1 MLTVSPDLLDRY
13 LSAAN
18 KITRLAVGDPS
29 LQLGSATY
37 PVSEYLLQA
46 DRMSEDLPFSSRGGA
61 SVRHY
66 FPYTGEYVLKVRF
79 AGTARPPETVDV
91 RIDGARVAAL
101 ETPGRSNFE
110 DPVDEGAVEAR
121 VSVDAGPHVVG
132 VSFRKATLM
141 NETRYPQYFPWGNSA
156 TFATNTGS
164 VPRLNVHSVDISGP
178 FNPKDAGET
187 PSRARIFTCQP
198 GRRRSARKK
207 AARARSSG
215 PWRGARIAVR

>member
-1 MLTVSPDLLDRY
+1 MT
-13 LSAAN
+13 
-18 KITRLAVGDPS
+18 
-29 LQLGSATY
+29 
-37 PVSEYLLQA
+37 
-46 DRMSEDLPFSSRGGA
+46 

-79 AGTARPPETVDV
+79 AGMARPPETVDI

-101 ETPGRSNFE
+101 ETPGRSNYE

-121 VSVDAGPHVVG
+121 VTVDAGPHVVG

-164 VPRLNVHSVDISGP
+164 VAPAQCP
-178 FNPKDAGET
+178 FGRHQRTVQSE
-187 PSRARIFTCQP
+187 
-198 GRRRSARKK
+198 GRRPDAEP
-207 AARARSSG
+207 RAHLHL
-215 PWRGARIAVR
+215 PT

>member
-1 MLTVSPDLLDRY
+1 
-13 LSAAN
+13 
-18 KITRLAVGDPS
+18 
-29 LQLGSATY
+29 
-37 PVSEYLLQA
+37 
-46 DRMSEDLPFSSRGGA
+46 MSEDLPFSSRGGT
-61 SVRHY
+61 SVRHH

-79 AGTARPPETVDV
+79 AGTARPPETVDI

-156 TFATNTGS
+156 TFAYQHRLGAPPQCPFGRHHRTVQSERRGPDAE
-164 VPRLNVHSVDISGP
+164 PRAHLHLQTC
-178 FNPKDAGET
+178 ARL
-187 PSRARIFTCQP
+187 RARRF
-198 GRRRSARKK
+198 GEASE
-207 AARARSSG
+207 
-215 PWRGARIAVR
+215 RG